1 MSNAS
6 VTTQDTTARVALDLM
21 DRIVKAEG
29 DATNAKTRD
38 YWFALYAQCH
48 RAAVGSDLQRIRE
61 EK

>member
-1 MSNAS
+1 
-6 VTTQDTTARVALDLM
+6 M

-38 YWFALYAQCH
+38 YWFALYVQCY